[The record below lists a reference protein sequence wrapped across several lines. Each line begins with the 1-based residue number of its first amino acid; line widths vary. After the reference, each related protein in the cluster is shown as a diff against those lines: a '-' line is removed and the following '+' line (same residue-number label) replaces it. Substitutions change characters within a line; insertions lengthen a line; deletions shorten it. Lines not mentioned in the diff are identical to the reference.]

1 MRSALFEL
9 LQRVQ
14 DLAGARFTG
23 TGLIITARP
32 DALPIVPLRST
43 SPPLEGD
50 VARILAAASQ
60 PDSPFHDGF
69 HVLSP
74 DFQILR
80 VAQYFSPPIVPTAR
94 IDQGRLVGGRYV
106 AALFGS
112 ALAGVEM
119 TGIASGVSGVS
130 IFQHGVDVSE
140 GLPC

>member
-1 MRSALFEL
+1 MRSALFQL
-9 LQRVQ
+9 LKHVQ

-32 DALPIVPLRST
+32 DTLPIVPLRT
-43 SPPLEGD
+43 TTPVPAGE
-50 VARILAAASQ
+50 VAEFLAMASQ

-74 DFQILR
+74 DFKVLR

-94 IDQGRLVGGRYV
+94 IGQGRLVGGRYV

-112 ALAGVEM
+112 ALADVEM
-119 TGIASGVSGVS
+119 TGIASRASGVS
-130 IFQHGVDVSE
+130 VFQQGVDVSE

>member
-14 DLAGARFTG
+14 DLAGSRFTG

-32 DALPIVPLRST
+32 NALPIIALRAATPAFS
-43 SPPLEGD
+43 GD
-50 VARILAAASQ
+50 VAGILAGASQ

-74 DFQILR
+74 DFQVLR
-80 VAQYFSPPIVPTAR
+80 LAQYFSPPIVPTAH

-112 ALAGVEM
+112 ALADVEM
-119 TGIASGVSGVS
+119 TGIASSASGVS
-130 IFQHGVDVSE
+130 IFKKGVDVSE